1 MKNIGRYFASF
12 KFPDRQTICS
22 YSSIASCQHSFGQRK
37 IASVNEQ
44 PGQSPVISV
53 TELNRRARAIVESG
67 LPLQWVSGEISNF
80 IRAASGHCYFSL
92 KDAQSQVRCVLFRH
106 KAARLGFEPENG
118 AQVEV
123 RALPSVYEARGEF
136 QLGVETMRRAGLGA
150 LFEAFEKLKNKLDAE
165 GLFSA
170 ERKRELP
177 EFPRAVGVV
186 TSLAAA
192 ALRDVLTTLRRRM
205 PSVPVIL
212 YPAPVQGEGS
222 GEKLAQAVRTA
233 SQRDEVDVLI
243 VCRGG
248 GSMEDLWAF
257 NSEVLARA
265 VAQCAMP
272 VVSGVGHETDF
283 TIIDFVADARAPTP
297 TAAAAMTTPD
307 RDELVEQLAGLADV
321 LASAAR
327 RFVESRMQRIDYLS
341 KRLLHPG
348 ERIAVRIDQLSHL
361 GARLRNAQHHQMRA
375 SKLQVEALRS
385 GLVSLRPGLE
395 HLNSRYRDLALRL
408 KNVGRTEFERRQQA
422 VQSLSAHLEHLHPQA
437 VLSRG
442 YSIVTREDGVIV
454 RDSAELDVGSRV
466 SLTLA
471 RGRAG
476 ARVETKD

>member
-1 MKNIGRYFASF
+1 M
-12 KFPDRQTICS
+12 
-22 YSSIASCQHSFGQRK
+22 
-37 IASVNEQ
+37 NENFS
-44 PGQSPVISV
+44 QSPVISV
-53 TELNRRARAIVESG
+53 TELNRRAREIVESG

-80 IRAASGHCYFSL
+80 TRAASGHCYFLL

-106 KAARLGFEPENG
+106 NAARLGFEPENG

-123 RALPSVYEARGEF
+123 HALPSVYEARGEF
-136 QLGVETMRRAGLGA
+136 QLGVATMRRAGLGA
-150 LFEAFEKLKNKLDAE
+150 LFEAFEKLKNRLDAE
-165 GLFSA
+165 GLFAA
-170 ERKRELP
+170 ERKRALP
-177 EFPRAVGVV
+177 EFPRAVGIV

-205 PSVPVIL
+205 PSILVVL
-212 YPAPVQGEGS
+212 YPAPVQGEGA
-222 GEKLAQAVRTA
+222 GGKLAQAVRTA
-233 SQRDEVDVLI
+233 SQRGEVDVLI

-248 GSMEDLWAF
+248 GSMEDLWEF
-257 NSEVLARA
+257 NSEDLARA

-272 VVSGVGHETDF
+272 LVSGVGHETDF

-297 TAAAAMTTPD
+297 TAAAAMATPD
-307 RDELVEQLAGLADV
+307 REDLGRQLAGLADV
-321 LASAAR
+321 LGSAAQ
-327 RFVESRMQRIDYLS
+327 RFVESHMQRVDYLS

-348 ERIAVRIDQLSHL
+348 ERIAVRNDQLSHL
-361 GARLRNAQHHQMRA
+361 GARLRNAQHHQAHA
-375 SKLQVEALRS
+375 SRLRMESLRS

-395 HLNSRYRDLALRL
+395 HLNARHRDLTLRL
-408 KNVGRTEFERRQQA
+408 KNVNRSNFERRQQA

-454 RDSAELDVGSRV
+454 RDSAELDVGTYV

-476 ARVETKD
+476 ATIETKD